1 VTVHSALNALH
12 DRIRKK
18 LGALIAVDDDWAA
31 LLGDLDNIR
40 LDAAHL
46 ADEHCEHRC
55 GPCDNVMHATSMIA
69 RGTRYLVSRN
79 SAMSAADAQL
89 PRTISTVGRVTLARA
104 DKT

>member
-55 GPCDNVMHATSMIA
+55 GPCDNVMHATSLGPCDNVMHA
-69 RGTRYLVSRN
+69 TSLGPKRSKQHVAPMVR
-79 SAMSAADAQL
+79 
-89 PRTISTVGRVTLARA
+89 RVDARA
-104 DKT
+104 R